1 MAVVPDFGYDAD
13 NTLLESAG
21 APRNWELMTGILSGN
36 HRHEGLRTHIA
47 LRKLKQEREAFE
59 KKAAYKKKLALEATV
74 SPLKQTDESRR
85 VLKPEIHENL
95 MSLQREVTLQREG
108 FT

>member
-21 APRNWELMTGILSGN
+21 APRNWELMTGILTGN

-47 LRKLKQEREAFE
+47 LRKLKQEREALE
-59 KKAAYKKKLALEATV
+59 KKAAQKKKMALEAQKT
-74 SPLKQTDESRR
+74 PLK
-85 VLKPEIHENL
+85 
-95 MSLQREVTLQREG
+95 
-108 FT
+108 